1 MDLYIRSSVC
11 FMTDI
16 YITEIYERKGSEFW
30 YIVTGDSMPET
41 HVSINHCQNKG
52 QLKCDL
58 YNECQWNALA
68 PQRCE
73 PGSLSG
79 VGMSGNH
86 VATRLDM
93 LVSSGHSDFL
103 SHEDHAIA
111 NIDVHENECTGSNTM
126 YALFRNCCKTN
137 KA

>member
-1 MDLYIRSSVC
+1 
-11 FMTDI
+11 
-16 YITEIYERKGSEFW
+16 
-30 YIVTGDSMPET
+30 MPET

-137 KA
+137 KAYVLH